1 MGKWGGVES
10 EKLSC
15 GIGIPDLALF
25 QHDNLVG
32 RQGWMRQSAFGNC
45 GKKAAEF
52 EWDRKE
58 DRLSVGQ
65 PDPGQG
71 SQNNVRGI
79 FDPGGVK
86 SEG

>member
-1 MGKWGGVES
+1 
-10 EKLSC
+10 
-15 GIGIPDLALF
+15 
-25 QHDNLVG
+25 
-32 RQGWMRQSAFGNC
+32 MRQSAFGNC

-65 PDPGQG
+65 PDPRQG